1 MNDIAPLDKHLP
13 ESLRLPPQSVEA
25 EQAVLGG
32 LMLSNDAWDQ
42 VSERVGEPDFYRKE
56 HRLIFRVMV
65 QLSEDN
71 QPLDLVT
78 VSEALQ
84 KLGQLD
90 GAGGN
95 SYLAE
100 LSRNTPSAANIAAY
114 AEIVRERSVLRQLIS
129 VSNKVADRA
138 FNPQGARSGEILDEA
153 ESAIFKIAE
162 QMTKG
167 SGPQAIKSVLAK
179 TVERIEELFKNK
191 KTVTGLSTGFDE
203 LDKMTSGLQKSDMI
217 VVAARPSMGKT
228 TFAMNLCEAVALK
241 SGKPV
246 LVFSM
251 EMPAESIVMRM
262 LSSLG
267 RINQG
272 HLRSGQLQQDD
283 WNRIASAMQM
293 LSPQKFYIDDTAAL
307 SPLEMRA
314 RARRV
319 ARECGGEIGAIMV
332 DYLQLMQ
339 VPGVE
344 NRVNEIS
351 EISRSLKGLAKE
363 LNCPVIALSQ
373 LNRSLEQ
380 RPNKRPVM
388 SDLRE
393 SGAIEQDADL
403 ICFLYRDEV
412 YNKDT
417 QDKGIAE
424 VIIGKQRNG
433 PIGTC
438 RLAFRG
444 EFTRFDDLAPEY
456 YQNYVDE

>member
-1 MNDIAPLDKHLP
+1 MNDIATLDKHLP
-13 ESLRLPPQSVEA
+13 ENLRLPPQSLEA

-32 LMLSNDAWDQ
+32 LMLSGDSWDQ
-42 VSERVGEPDFYRKE
+42 VSERVGESDFYRKE
-56 HRLIFRVMV
+56 HQQIFRVML
-65 QLSEDN
+65 QLAEND
-71 QPLDLVT
+71 QPRDLVT

-84 KLGQLD
+84 KLGQLES
-90 GAGGN
+90 AGGV
-95 SYLAE
+95 SYLSE

-129 VSNKVADRA
+129 VSNKVAGRA
-138 FNPQGARSGEILDEA
+138 FNPEGAHSTEILDEA
-153 ESAIFKIAE
+153 ESSIFKIAE
-162 QMTKG
+162 QMKKG
-167 SGPQAIKSVLAK
+167 AGPQAIKNVLVK
-179 TVERIEELFKNK
+179 TVERIEELYKSK
-191 KTVTGLSTGFDE
+191 KTVTGLSSGFDE
-203 LDKMTSGLQKSDMI
+203 FDKMTSGLQKSDMI

-228 TFAMNLCEAVALK
+228 TFAMNLCESVAIK
-241 SGKPV
+241 NNKPV

-262 LSSLG
+262 LASLG
-267 RINQG
+267 RIN
-272 HLRSGQLQQDD
+272 LRNILSGNLQQDD

-293 LSPQKFYIDDTAAL
+293 LSPQKFFIDDTPAL
-307 SPLEMRA
+307 SPLEVRA

-339 VPGVE
+339 VPGIE

-403 ICFLYRDEV
+403 IVFLYRDEV
-412 YNKDT
+412 YNKET
-417 QDKGIAE
+417 QEKGIAE

-456 YQNYVDE
+456 YQNYADE

>member
-1 MNDIAPLDKHLP
+1 
-13 ESLRLPPQSVEA
+13 
-25 EQAVLGG
+25 
-32 LMLSNDAWDQ
+32 
-42 VSERVGEPDFYRKE
+42 
-56 HRLIFRVMV
+56 
-65 QLSEDN
+65 
-71 QPLDLVT
+71 
-78 VSEALQ
+78 
-84 KLGQLD
+84 
-90 GAGGN
+90 
-95 SYLAE
+95 
-100 LSRNTPSAANIAAY
+100 
-114 AEIVRERSVLRQLIS
+114 
-129 VSNKVADRA
+129 
-138 FNPQGARSGEILDEA
+138 
-153 ESAIFKIAE
+153 
-162 QMTKG
+162 
-167 SGPQAIKSVLAK
+167 
-179 TVERIEELFKNK
+179 
-191 KTVTGLSTGFDE
+191 
-203 LDKMTSGLQKSDMI
+203 
-217 VVAARPSMGKT
+217 
-228 TFAMNLCEAVALK
+228 
-241 SGKPV
+241 V

-262 LSSLG
+262 LASLG
-267 RINQG
+267 RIN
-272 HLRSGQLQQDD
+272 LRNILSGNLQQDD

-293 LSPQKFYIDDTAAL
+293 LSPQKFFIDDTPAL
-307 SPLEMRA
+307 SPLEVRA

-339 VPGVE
+339 VPGIE

-403 ICFLYRDEV
+403 IVFLYRDEV
-412 YNKDT
+412 YNKES
-417 QDKGIAE
+417 QEKGIAE

-456 YQNYVDE
+456 YQNYADE

>member
-1 MNDIAPLDKHLP
+1 MNDIATLDKHLP
-13 ESLRLPPQSVEA
+13 ENLRLPPQSLEA

-32 LMLSNDAWDQ
+32 LMLSGDSWDQ
-42 VSERVGEPDFYRKE
+42 VSERVGESDFYRKE
-56 HRLIFRVMV
+56 HQQIFRVML
-65 QLSEDN
+65 QLAEND
-71 QPLDLVT
+71 QPRDLVT

-84 KLGQLD
+84 KLGQLES
-90 GAGGN
+90 AGGV
-95 SYLAE
+95 SYLSE

-129 VSNKVADRA
+129 VSNKVAGRA
-138 FNPQGARSGEILDEA
+138 FNPEGAHSTEILDEA
-153 ESAIFKIAE
+153 ESSIFKIAE
-162 QMTKG
+162 QMKKG
-167 SGPQAIKSVLAK
+167 AGPQAIKNVLVK
-179 TVERIEELFKNK
+179 TVERIEELYKSK
-191 KTVTGLSTGFDE
+191 KTVTGLSSGFDE
-203 LDKMTSGLQKSDMI
+203 FDKMTSGLQKSDMI

-228 TFAMNLCEAVALK
+228 TFAMNLCESVAIK
-241 SGKPV
+241 NNKPV

-262 LSSLG
+262 LASLG
-267 RINQG
+267 RIN
-272 HLRSGQLQQDD
+272 LRNILSGNLQQDD

-293 LSPQKFYIDDTAAL
+293 LSPQKFFIDDTPAL
-307 SPLEMRA
+307 SPLEVRA

-339 VPGVE
+339 VPGIE

-403 ICFLYRDEV
+403 IVFLYRDEV
-412 YNKDT
+412 YNKES
-417 QDKGIAE
+417 QEKGIAE

-456 YQNYVDE
+456 YQNYADE